1 MYLYLGRGI
10 IIININIIITI
21 IIIIAII
28 ITSIITQRPL
38 RLLRTLCTSPKNNSN
53 CSMD

>member
-10 IIININIIITI
+10 IIININIIIT